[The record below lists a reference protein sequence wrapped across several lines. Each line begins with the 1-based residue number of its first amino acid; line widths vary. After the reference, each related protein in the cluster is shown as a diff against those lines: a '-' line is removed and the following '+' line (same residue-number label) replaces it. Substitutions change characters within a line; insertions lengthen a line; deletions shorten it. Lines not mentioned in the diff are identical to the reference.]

1 MGFSLAP
8 CFCCSTYRC
17 PTGLDSSMGFDGC
30 WETGARDGHARK
42 SKHETM
48 SWLASRGE
56 GKGGAEPTGEATG
69 QNKAAPPP
77 LPPAKA
83 KANQMAGRE
92 RKARKGKQAGK
103 QAGRQAG
110 KQHNRKGRVPSLY
123 LPSRQGTRRPF
134 REPQTRAVA
143 NVPALTPARHL
154 GPRKGATTARLA
166 SRHTCNQWTPAPRP
180 DSSAM
185 LSKALISVNM
195 SLLCTCLP
203 FGLRLRCVALR
214 LHLHAL
220 ACRRSLSL
228 SPSLSLLFPLSRSPQ
243 GSPWPRPQILFLFF
257 FFFFFACAFVWAA

>member
-1 MGFSLAP
+1 MAAGRQA
-8 CFCCSTYRC
+8 
-17 PTGLDSSMGFDGC
+17 
-30 WETGARDGHARK
+30 
-42 SKHETM
+42 HET
-48 SWLASRGE
+48 
-56 GKGGAEPTGEATG
+56 ATH
-69 QNKAAPPP
+69 
-77 LPPAKA
+77 A
-83 KANQMAGRE
+83 KANTRRCLGWRVEGRGRAE
-92 RKARKGKQAGK
+92 RSQRAKRPAKTKRPPPPSPQQKQKQIKWPAVNAKHAKESKQASRQAGK
-103 QAGRQAG
+103 QASRQASSIEQPEHSANQPAT
-110 KQHNRKGRVPSLY
+110 QHNRKGRVPSLY